1 MDPEFA
7 TPIRGSSL
15 PPSCGCA
22 EARARL
28 HEGENTAN
36 TQGINRE
43 VKEVTSDKSKK
54 SPLQGT
60 RLSCKFNM
68 LALDKIHIAST
79 GSFPHIKEVDESK
92 LDMACDLYRGN
103 NFLKRLIILHGG
115 RFHNSITNSTNFLL
129 VGDLPVK
136 ATIEKAMSKGVHQV
150 NYETIQ
156 CIIYRKLSISEA
168 LYIPSLGT
176 SAVTQ
181 VLGPPAIQ
189 QEAEMPNN
197 EETGTARIM
206 WSNLKTKKG
215 KEPTKPL
222 DQSAL
227 VAHSKVICP
236 RGVLDLARLR
246 QNKSHPS
253 TTARFV

>member
-103 NFLKRLIILHGG
+103 NFLK
-115 RFHNSITNSTNFLL
+115 
-129 VGDLPVK
+129 
-136 ATIEKAMSKGVHQV
+136 
-150 NYETIQ
+150 
-156 CIIYRKLSISEA
+156 
-168 LYIPSLGT
+168 
-176 SAVTQ
+176 
-181 VLGPPAIQ
+181 
-189 QEAEMPNN
+189 
-197 EETGTARIM
+197 
-206 WSNLKTKKG
+206 
-215 KEPTKPL
+215 
-222 DQSAL
+222 
-227 VAHSKVICP
+227 
-236 RGVLDLARLR
+236 
-246 QNKSHPS
+246 
-253 TTARFV
+253 